1 MELVSSIVEGINN
14 CIWGLPMIGPLFGTR
29 LFLTFR
35 TGFIQ
40 RRTFTGIRLSVTG
53 PRIPLIGDQEVL
65 PLLTTKQEGEHA
77 LHQPYSPSCLFS
89 SPGLLFFTVLMV
101 LTVLRNTA
109 QYHYRGHD
117 DDNGHKDCGQY
128 QVARFVLNIHFFPPV
143 LLFFSQDTM
152 QRLQAHYT
160 ERRPPRQWSYVY
172 FFTCILLIYIMLS
185 PKCG

>member
-1 MELVSSIVEGINN
+1 MVMELVSSIVEGINN
-14 CIWGLPMIGPLFGTR
+14 CLWGLPMIGPLFGTH

-77 LHQPYSPSCLFS
+77 LHQPCSPSCLFS

-109 QYHYRGHD
+109 QYHYRGMMMIIAA
-117 DDNGHKDCGQY
+117 KIPPIPFPIISRAIPTCSIFI
-128 QVARFVLNIHFFPPV
+128 RF
-143 LLFFSQDTM
+143 LL
-152 QRLQAHYT
+152 
-160 ERRPPRQWSYVY
+160 
-172 FFTCILLIYIMLS
+172 C
-185 PKCG
+185 C

>member
-1 MELVSSIVEGINN
+1 MVMELVSSIVEGINN
-14 CIWGLPMIGPLFGTR
+14 CIWGLPMIGPLFGTH

-77 LHQPYSPSCLFS
+77 LHQPCSPSCLFS
-89 SPGLLFFTVLMV
+89 SHGLLFFTVLMV

-109 QYHYRGHD
+109 QYHYRSHD
-117 DDNGHKDCGQY
+117 DDNSRKDSAHTFSHNFQGNPY
-128 QVARFVLNIHFFPPV
+128 VFHIHTLPP
-143 LLFFSQDTM
+143 LLLTP
-152 QRLQAHYT
+152 
-160 ERRPPRQWSYVY
+160 EPV
-172 FFTCILLIYIMLS
+172 
-185 PKCG
+185 